1 MNVVVNQTRAELAQ
15 DRKRRASEME
25 ESSKAQQ
32 QQSQKLDQ
40 QLHTL
45 ADANEHLEKRAHVEH
60 EHVVHEQQ
68 LESQVQELLLWQ
80 QTANAQTKEWEATVK
95 QLESEKEK
103 HAERLAQSEKSVQ
116 ELQGQ
121 LAEAGQ
127 WRQKALEQAEKLN
140 GMVSKLEKEQKMLKG
155 LVGKGDKNEL
165 KMNEKVSSL
174 EAHIQSLDNDKAR
187 LAQEISI
194 KETLIEELQQK
205 LDEEADRLH
214 SIAAAGKKDSA
225 AKEKSIN
232 GLNSKIVEFEK

>member
-1 MNVVVNQTRAELAQ
+1 MVNQTRTELAQ
-15 DRKRRASEME
+15 DRKRRASEIE

-32 QQSQKLDQ
+32 QQSQKLNQ
-40 QLHTL
+40 QLHSL
-45 ADANEHLEKRAHVEH
+45 ADANEHLEKRVHVEH

-68 LESQVQELLLWQ
+68 LESQVQEMLLWQ
-80 QTANAQTKEWEATVK
+80 QRANAQTKEWETTV
-95 QLESEKEK
+95 QRLESEKEK
-103 HAERLAQSEKSVQ
+103 HAAHLAQSEKSVQ

-140 GMVSKLEKEQKMLKG
+140 GMVSKLQKEQKMLKD

-187 LAQEISI
+187 LAQEISM
-194 KETLIEELQQK
+194 KETLIEELQQN
-205 LDEEADRLH
+205 LDEEASHLH
-214 SIAAAGKKDSA
+214 SIAVAGKKDLA
-225 AKEKSIN
+225 AKDKNIN
-232 GLNSKIVEFEK
+232 GLNSRIVEFER